1 MISIE
6 ELVIRDGDK
15 TLVSISL
22 DIKKSLALVG
32 QSGSGKSLSLK
43 ALLNLLPQNL
53 DLALK
58 TTIDGVISIV
68 VQNPFTALSP
78 LTKIESHFE
87 VDRSRQYKLLELVG
101 LKRDLLDRYPSE
113 LSGGQLQRLI
123 VALSLEY
130 TPKLLLLDEPTTALD
145 SKTKQEIL
153 FMIRDLQR
161 ELDFK
166 ILYVTHDIDSTRVF
180 CDRVA
185 IIKDGTIVER
195 GDTDTIFQN
204 PSTEYTKSLI
214 EASFKNRRFRN

>member
-43 ALLNLLPQNL
+43 ALLGLLPQNL

>member
-78 LTKIESHFE
+78 LTKIKSHFE